1 MFARRRGK
9 PSARG
14 VGLLAAALLAAL
26 QLMWIGTE
34 AGAQQP
40 TCDDHCDALD
50 ATATDFS
57 LGTALNGNVEAA
69 GDIDVFEFTVPAGD
83 TKDVWIYTTGD
94 TDTVGILLDGTGS
107 LSDDSTWLAFS
118 NDSPLASESN
128 FGFGANVVPGTYY
141 VAVAGADSDA
151 TTGRYSL
158 QSQDLSSAT
167 TLTLGTDQAGELQ
180 TAGEIEVFQF
190 TTTAQDVWLYTG
202 GPVNTVGL
210 LFDDTGDVA
219 DFSTAIAIVDDSAL
233 ADEDNF
239 YLGANLDAGTYYVT
253 VAGWGGATGPY
264 TLKSRAADDQIGDVP
279 EETSDPLPPGISSGI
294 SKDGIIAAG
303 GDADVFKLDLSD
315 EKDVVLHT
323 EGDVDTVGTLLDADG
338 DYLDGNDDSA
348 YAAGESNFLLARTLE
363 AGVYYIEVTGYGAGT
378 GPYRLHYREIGDQS
392 NARSGAESVT
402 PDSPDLTVGF
412 ISGEGDT
419 DYFSFTPES
428 AGIFRVYTVGAT
440 DTVGELR
447 DNDETVVGE
456 NDDGRLSPGHRGF
469 LIEKSL
475 SAGTHYVSVTGW
487 EDETGPYRMVV
498 EEVTDPGNTTDG
510 AAELALGAAEVGA
523 VGPGGDRDLFKLEL
537 DGETEVVLYSSGPTD
552 TKAELLDSNGDS
564 LIPKVEDDDS
574 GEGFNFLI
582 HATLE
587 PGTYY
592 IRVEGFGAK
601 TTGSYVLFAE
611 PVAPVTAFPGIAGE
625 HALGRIRTGHDQGFH
640 KFTLSSRTAAWIYT
654 TGLPDTY
661 GTLYDSEFN
670 EIASNDNIG
679 LFGLGIQFSIRQTL
693 NAGTYYVRVSS
704 HGTSTG
710 FYALHVH
717 AVDEPGSS
725 RESANNL
732 GLGVPQPGTIDS
744 RNDEDYFRFEF
755 NEDTHNYGSETYFLL
770 DVISAGGASV
780 EGEIQ
785 GSDGRRIEVNVFSYS
800 GGFILAENFGSGT
813 YYLKVTAPSGPTPY
827 TVILLPHSRYANLAS
842 DCAEETDKL
851 RDPQTNARLFGDPY
865 YACQW
870 HLKNREPRQ
879 LGQDINIEAAWA
891 TTVDGKP
898 VNGEGVNVVVVDDG
912 MDWRHEDLRPNVEA
926 SRNHDYGGGNDI
938 HHPYEHHGT
947 QVSGVLAARDN
958 SIGVRGVAP
967 RATIHGHN
975 FIAAQSAFSEAD
987 SMVRNGEVTAVSN
1000 NSWGPVAV
1008 LGFAQSFWES
1018 AVEKGIRDG
1027 YGGKGTF
1034 YVFAAGNDALEGDD
1048 ANLDEFANFY
1058 AVTSACGLNDRGTRS
1073 HFSVKGSSLWVCA
1086 PGGGGRRGY
1095 GGYRGLVTTDNS
1107 DRYRNRTHGT
1117 SYSAPI
1123 VSGVAALL
1131 RQVEPDLAWRD
1142 LKLILAG
1149 SAQKNDPGNKGWD
1162 EGALKYGSTTGRYH
1176 FNYEYG
1182 FGMVDA
1188 KAAVDLAQNW
1198 DPLPPF
1204 QETQADGTL
1213 TPGPKD
1219 IPDEATTVR
1228 EYTATVTDSGISFIE
1243 FVEVKAHFRHTSFRD
1258 LDLELVSPA
1267 GEVSK
1272 LVTHS
1277 ELQELVSLTGEIRLG
1292 SSKHLGEHPDGTW
1305 TLKVTDRLGNGYSG
1319 TLESWEITVYGHRAT
1334 PGVPRA
1340 VSVTPG
1346 PERLTVTWEEPE
1358 VTRGAITGYDIRYTP
1373 ADGGDTVVVENLQF
1387 GSNDRLSYEITGLD
1401 PRTEYIVEV
1410 LARNSAGEGQWSQA
1424 VRATTEASGG
1434 TDCST
1439 GTVLQGVAASQE
1451 LTNDCTKLLSVRAN
1465 LEGQGS
1471 LNWSTGLGFA
1481 NWDGVTFGVPAGA
1494 TSLRLTGLHL
1504 SGEGL
1509 TGHIPAE
1516 IGDLTG
1522 LETLDLSD
1530 NNLTGSIPSE
1540 LGNLEALQT
1549 LDLSDNGLTG
1559 RIPDALGE
1567 QDTGSP
1573 PQTKLGG
1580 LTTLR
1585 LKGNQLSEEIPVSM
1599 GNLTTLEE
1607 LDLSS
1612 NSLTGTIPTQLSGL
1626 TGLDVLILGGN
1637 QLSGEIPSRCNHHV
1651 RPGTG
1656 GPERE
1661 PVDDGDGRA
1670 ARSTNA
1676 ELRPPIPGPVE
1687 QPAFR
1692 RDTGGPFQLAG
1703 PGGATPVQ

>member
-1 MFARRRGK
+1 MFLSITPPRSRRSVGRVGWL
-9 PSARG
+9 AATLLM
-14 VGLLAAALLAAL
+14 GLLLLWA
-26 QLMWIGTE
+26 GTE
-34 AGAQQP
+34 AGAQQQP
-40 TCDDHCDALD
+40 CDDHCDALD
-50 ATATDFS
+50 NTATDLY
-57 LGTALNGNVEAA
+57 LGTALNGNLEAA
-69 GDIDVFEFTVPAGD
+69 GDVDVFEFTVPAGD
-83 TKDVWIYTTGD
+83 TKDVWIYTTGE
-94 TDTVGILLDGTGS
+94 TDTLGICWTAPAPYPTIPHGS
-107 LSDDSTWLAFS
+107 LSATTARWRRTPILDSGRMWIM
-118 NDSPLASESN
+118 
-128 FGFGANVVPGTYY
+128 PGTYY
-141 VAVAGADSDA
+141 VAVAGADSDG
-151 TTGRYSL
+151 TKGRYSL

-167 TLTLGTDQAGELQ
+167 TITLGTDQAGDLQ

-210 LFDDTGDVA
+210 LFDDTGDVG

-233 ADEDNF
+233 ADGDNF
-239 YLGANLDAGTYYVT
+239 YLGANLDPGTYYVT
-253 VAGWGGATGPY
+253 VAGADGETGSY
-264 TLKSRAADDQIGDVP
+264 TLKSRKGTDHPDEFSASLTAL
-279 EETSDPLPPGISSGI
+279 SPGTAVEGI
-294 SKDGIIAAG
+294 VGPAQ
-303 GDADVFKLDLSD
+303 DADVFKLDLSD

-348 YAAGESNFLLARTLE
+348 YMAGESNFLLARTLE

-487 EDETGPYRMVV
+487 EDETGPYRLVV
-498 EEVTDPGNTTDG
+498 EEVTDPGNALLE
-510 AAELALGAAEVGA
+510 AAELALAAAEVGA
-523 VGPGGDRDLFKLEL
+523 IGPGGDRDLFKLEL
-537 DGETEVVLYSSGPTD
+537 DRETEVVLYSSGPTD

-582 HATLE
+582 HATLK

-601 TTGSYVLFAE
+601 TTGSYAMFAE
-611 PVAPVTAFPGIAGE
+611 PVAPVAAFPGIAGE

-654 TGLPDTY
+654 TGVAGYLRDAVRLRVQRDRVERQY
-661 GTLYDSEFN
+661 R
-670 EIASNDNIG
+670 
-679 LFGLGIQFSIRQTL
+679 LFGLGIQFSIRETL

-704 HGTSTG
+704 YGTSTG

-732 GLGVPQPGTIDS
+732 GLGVPEPGTIDS

-813 YYLKVTAPSGPTPY
+813 YYLKVTAPSGPAPY

-851 RDPQTNARLFGDPY
+851 RDPQTNARRFGDPY

-891 TTVDGKP
+891 TTVDGRP
-898 VNGEGVNVVVVDDG
+898 VNGEGVNVAVVDDG
-912 MDWRHEDLRPNVEA
+912 MDWRHEDLHPNVEA

-938 HHPYEHHGT
+938 HHPYAHHGT
-947 QVSGVLAARDN
+947 MVSGVLAARDN

-1008 LGFAQSFWES
+1008 LGFAESFWES
-1018 AVEKGIRDG
+1018 AVEKGIREG

-1034 YVFAAGNDALEGDD
+1034 YVFAAGNGALDGDD

-1058 AVTSACGLNDRGTRS
+1058 AVTSACGVNDRGTRS

-1086 PGGGGRRGY
+1086 PGGGGRNGY

-1117 SYSAPI
+1117 SFSAPI

-1131 RQVEPDLAWRD
+1131 RQVEPDLTWRD

-1149 SAQKNDPGNKGWD
+1149 SAQKNDPGNGGWD
-1162 EGALKYGSTTGRYH
+1162 EGALKYGSTTERYH
-1176 FNYEYG
+1176 FNHEYG

-1219 IPDEATTVR
+1219 IPDDATTVR

-1292 SSKHLGEHPDGTW
+1292 SSKHLGEDPNGTW
-1305 TLKVTDRLGNGYSG
+1305 TLKVTDQLSNGNSG

-1358 VTRGAITGYDIRYTP
+1358 VTRGPITGYDIRYTP
-1373 ADGGDTVVVENLQF
+1373 ADGGDAVIAENLQF

-1410 LARNSAGEGQWSQA
+1410 LARNSAGEG
-1424 VRATTEASGG
+1424 SGH
-1434 TDCST
+1434 
-1439 GTVLQGVAASQE
+1439 
-1451 LTNDCTKLLSVRAN
+1451 K
-1465 LEGQGS
+1465 
-1471 LNWSTGLGFA
+1471 
-1481 NWDGVTFGVPAGA
+1481 P
-1494 TSLRLTGLHL
+1494 
-1504 SGEGL
+1504 
-1509 TGHIPAE
+1509 
-1516 IGDLTG
+1516 
-1522 LETLDLSD
+1522 
-1530 NNLTGSIPSE
+1530 
-1540 LGNLEALQT
+1540 
-1549 LDLSDNGLTG
+1549 
-1559 RIPDALGE
+1559 
-1567 QDTGSP
+1567 
-1573 PQTKLGG
+1573 
-1580 LTTLR
+1580 
-1585 LKGNQLSEEIPVSM
+1585 
-1599 GNLTTLEE
+1599 
-1607 LDLSS
+1607 
-1612 NSLTGTIPTQLSGL
+1612 
-1626 TGLDVLILGGN
+1626 
-1637 QLSGEIPSRCNHHV
+1637 
-1651 RPGTG
+1651 
-1656 GPERE
+1656 
-1661 PVDDGDGRA
+1661 
-1670 ARSTNA
+1670 
-1676 ELRPPIPGPVE
+1676 
-1687 QPAFR
+1687 
-1692 RDTGGPFQLAG
+1692 
-1703 PGGATPVQ
+1703 